1 MRRFILDT
9 NICLAYVRGHPSYQV
24 VEGALNLQAEGTI
37 TLISV
42 VTKGELLSLGIQN
55 GWPTTK
61 MKKLQSLLKK
71 IYTIDINEKDQ
82 SLMQAYAE
90 IDAYSQGNLHGKPL
104 GLSARNMGK
113 NDLWIAASAYI
124 SKAELVTTDG
134 DFDHLNG
141 SWITVHKF

>member
-1 MRRFILDT
+1 M
-9 NICLAYVRGHPSYQV
+9 
-24 VEGALNLQAEGTI
+24 EEELNLQAEGTI

-55 GWPTTK
+55 GWGTKK

-90 IDAYSQGNLHGKPL
+90 IDAYSQGNLRGKPL

-141 SWITVHKF
+141 WFKVHKF

>member
-9 NICLAYVRGHPSYQV
+9 NLCLAYVRGHASYQE
-24 VEGALNLQAEGTI
+24 VEEDLNLQAEDTI
-37 TLISV
+37 ILISV

-55 GWPTTK
+55 GWRTKK

-82 SLMQAYAE
+82 MLMQAYAE
-90 IDAYSQGNLHGKPL
+90 IDAYSQGNLRGKPL

-124 SKAELVTTDG
+124 SKAELVTSDV